1 MLTQDTYTYP
11 GKLISNF
18 ILEEDVLC
26 NIGLNISGII
36 IMMMIS
42 ILMLLVIMLDLIQGL
57 GQNKEDDDV
66 IQLKS
71 PFNQNLLREFFLVL
85 LQ

>member
-1 MLTQDTYTYP
+1 M
-11 GKLISNF
+11 
-18 ILEEDVLC
+18 
-26 NIGLNISGII
+26 
-36 IMMMIS
+36 MMMIS
-42 ILMLLVIMLDLIQGL
+42 ILMLLVIMLELIQGL